1 MARLLEQTPQEFAAR
16 LRAAGRR
23 RAYLVRDETGGYRP
37 SHPLLAELADY
48 LATESPDCADHE
60 GFFFEVGRETG
71 ALYAACLHKTV
82 RGQAQGGLRHWPYQ
96 RMDAFV
102 RDGLRLSRGMTR
114 KSALAGLWWGGG
126 KGLIARDP
134 GEATCDIN
142 TQRQL
147 YREYGSFVSSLR
159 GCYIT
164 AKDVGTTP
172 LDMLEVFHTTRFATS
187 VPPEVGGAGN
197 PSPITAAGVVCAMEA
212 ALEFL
217 DLGSLSGKTIAMQGT
232 GHVGSAMIPM
242 LLEKGVAR
250 ILASEISAEQR
261 WALESAYEGQPLELR
276 AARPGET
283 EILAEPCD
291 ILAPNALGA
300 ILDPKS
306 IASIQA
312 RIVCGSANNPLVD
325 DERDGRDLHDRGII
339 FVPDFV
345 ANRMGIVCCA
355 NEQYG
360 HLGDDPMVRRHLDR
374 SWQGGIHRTVKRVLE
389 SSRGSDL
396 TPVASANR
404 LADELAEEPH
414 PLWGHRS
421 HEIVRSLVNDRW
433 DDGDPR

>member
-1 MARLLEQTPQEFAAR
+1 MRRLLEQTPQEFADR
-16 LRAAGRR
+16 LRKAGRP
-23 RAYLVRDETGGYRP
+23 RAYVVRDETGGYRP
-37 SHPLLAELADY
+37 SHPSLDELADY
-48 LATESPDCADHE
+48 LANGCTDCADHE

-71 ALYAACLHKTV
+71 ALHGVCLHKTV
-82 RGQAQGGLRHWPYQ
+82 RGQAQGGLRYWPYAC
-96 RMDAFV
+96 MDDFL

-114 KSALAGLWWGGG
+114 KSALAGLHWGGG

-134 GEATCDIN
+134 GEAYRDPDFR
-142 TQRQL
+142 RQL

-159 GCYIT
+159 GCYVT
-164 AKDVGTTP
+164 AEDVGTTP
-172 LDMLEVFHTTRFATS
+172 IDMVEVFRNTRFATS
-187 VPPEVGGAGN
+187 VPPELGGAGN
-197 PSPITAAGVVCAMEA
+197 PSPITAAGVVCAMDA

-217 DLGSLSGKTIAMQGT
+217 DLGSLSGKTVAMQGT

-242 LLEKGVAR
+242 LFERGVER
-250 ILASEISAEQR
+250 IVASEISAEQR
-261 WALESAYEGQPLELR
+261 WALESAYEGQPLEMR
-276 AARPGET
+276 AALPGDS

-312 RIVCGSANNPLVD
+312 RIVCGAANNPLVD
-325 DERDGRDLHDRGII
+325 DERDGRDLHDRGIT

-345 ANRMGIVCCA
+345 ANRMGIVCCS

-360 HLGDDPMVRRHLDR
+360 HVSDDPMVRRHLDR
-374 SWQGGIHRTVKRVLE
+374 SWPGGIHLTVQRVLE
-389 SSRGSDL
+389 AACGSDT
-396 TPVASANR
+396 TPVGSANR

-421 HEIVRSLVNDRW
+421 REIIRSLVNDRW
-433 DDGDPR
+433 EDGEP